1 MEEIARPTP
10 TNIQG
15 LLINYMS
22 LEARLSKAEDQLQR
36 SLSQP
41 ALSQP
46 AKASAKEPK
55 IADPEPFEGDR
66 LQLTNFLSQC
76 QLKIYAQSAQYLDEI
91 TKIHFAGSF
100 LRGGAYS
107 WFQPLLVSSHKGV
120 QPAEFESFKP
130 FTDAV
135 SMVYGDPNTEITAER
150 ELRQL
155 RQRSS
160 ATQYI
165 AEFQRLRQYVRYNE
179 AALISQVY
187 DALRDNIKDRLADL
201 PRPKNLAQLSKPATS
216 HDSRISERILERKA
230 DDTRLQTMMSCT
242 S

>member
-22 LEARLSKAEDQLQR
+22 LEARLSKAEDQLQG

-76 QLKIYAQSAQYLDEI
+76 QLKIYAQSARYPDEI

-100 LRGGAYS
+100 LREEHIPGFNPFLRHPTRGYS
-107 WFQPLLVSSHKGV
+107 LPNSSH
-120 QPAEFESFKP
+120 
-130 FTDAV
+130 
-135 SMVYGDPNTEITAER
+135 
-150 ELRQL
+150 
-155 RQRSS
+155 
-160 ATQYI
+160 
-165 AEFQRLRQYVRYNE
+165 
-179 AALISQVY
+179 
-187 DALRDNIKDRLADL
+187 
-201 PRPKNLAQLSKPATS
+201 SKP
-216 HDSRISERILERKA
+216 LP
-230 DDTRLQTMMSCT
+230 MP
-242 S
+242 